1 MVISLNGIKVCC
13 PQGQVSLR
21 YNTIMKLNIF
31 YLELRFR
38 DFLNNIFCQI
48 PVQLE
53 QTNLVLSSIIAAIN
67 FILYNI
73 GMCY

>member
-1 MVISLNGIKVCC
+1 
-13 PQGQVSLR
+13 
-21 YNTIMKLNIF
+21 MKLNIF